1 MNEKLQELMKRLTG
15 SDCCQMV
22 RLTPAGS
29 NRVYYRM
36 STGERTVIGAVGTSV
51 QENRAFLSVC
61 RGLRAAG
68 LPAPELYL
76 VSDDETCYLQ
86 EDFGDVSLFSILEKT
101 RTESG
106 FEDSTVSLLEEIMR
120 ILPDV
125 QYAGAREIDFSQCW
139 PSESFDRRGIMWD
152 LNYFKYCFLKATDL
166 DFNESQ
172 LEDDFVKMADHLLGN
187 DGDNGGYETF
197 LYRDFQSRNIMVK
210 DGKPCLIDFQGGR
223 RGPVYYDVASFLWQA
238 RAGYPSGLR
247 EHLIGVYH
255 ESLKR
260 YVDSDYEEFRR
271 NLSRFVL
278 FRTLQVLG
286 AYGFRGYFEHK
297 AHFLQSIPAAIANVR
312 ELVEE
317 GFPEYPYLMQVLD
330 RMSHLTRFKTVEEKA
345 DGRLTVRVSS
355 FSYRKG
361 IPDDLSGNGGGFVF
375 DCRSM
380 HNPGLYAEYK
390 QITGLDKP
398 VIDFLEERGEIQKYL
413 DNVYGLVMPAVD
425 KYLERGF
432 TSLMVS
438 FGCTG
443 GQHRSAYSA
452 QHTAYKLKEL
462 YGDRIR
468 VVLEHR
474 ELKKR
479 EVL

>member
-1 MNEKLQELMKRLTG
+1 MNEKLKELMKSLTG
-15 SDCCQMV
+15 CDVCQMT

-29 NRVYYRM
+29 NRVYYRIAVP
-36 STGERTVIGAVGTSV
+36 ERTVIGVAGTSV
-51 QENRAFLSVC
+51 PENRAFFSVC

-68 LPAPELYL
+68 LPVPQLL
-76 VSDDETCYLQ
+76 MVSDDETCYLQ
-86 EDFGDVSLFSILEKT
+86 EDLGDTSLFSVLEKT
-101 RTESG
+101 RTDYG
-106 FEDSTVSLLEEIMR
+106 FEPETVELLERVMR
-120 ILPDV
+120 LLPDV
-125 QYAGAREIDFSQCW
+125 QFAGAGKIDFSQCW

-166 DFNESQ
+166 DFNESL
-172 LEDDFVKMADHLLGN
+172 LEDDFERMADHLLGN
-187 DGDNGGYETF
+187 SGEEGGYDTF
-197 LYRDFQSRNIMVK
+197 LYRDFQSRNIMVR
-210 DGKPCLIDFQGGR
+210 DGNPYLIDFQGGR
-223 RGPVYYDVASFLWQA
+223 RGPVFYDVASFLWQA
-238 RAGYPSGLR
+238 RAGYPAQLR
-247 EHLIGVYH
+247 EHLVKVYH
-255 ESLKR
+255 ESLVR
-260 YVDSDYEEFRR
+260 YIDSDYAQFRR
-271 NLSRFVL
+271 ELSHFVL

-312 ELVEE
+312 ELVAE

-330 RMSHLTRFKTVEEKA
+330 RMSHLTRFKAIEEKP

-398 VIDFLEERGEIQKYL
+398 VIDFLEERGEIQKFL
-413 DNVYGLVMPAVD
+413 GNVYGLVMPAVD

-452 QHTAYKLKEL
+452 QHTAYKLKEI

-474 ELKKR
+474 ELKRR